1 MAVNDIR
8 AVAARQTYLQR
19 RSGTISEKEIDS
31 LNHINGHS
39 SKTVSQF
46 YLSHSYASYVEDG
59 RKLYDSMDALTP
71 ADSPFKNPP
80 PLLQWG
86 VKHPQYNFEGK
97 RIEWTKYESDYVGK
111 YVDGHNE
118 HNVYANCLRVIAKD
132 PVAIEH
138 FHKRHT
144 ENSARLKYGY
154 EKYCKEKKKY
164 LI

>member
-1 MAVNDIR
+1 MTVTDIR
-8 AVAARQTYLQR
+8 GLAASETYIQH
-19 RSGTISEKEIDS
+19 RSGKISQKQMDS
-31 LNHINGHS
+31 LDHIAGHS
-39 SKTVSQF
+39 SKTMKRF
-46 YLSHSYASYVEDG
+46 YLCHSYDSYAKDG
-59 RKLYDSMDALTP
+59 QEIFDSLDALTP

-80 PLLQWG
+80 PPLQWG
-86 VKHPQYNFEGK
+86 IKHPQYKLEGK

-132 PVAIEH
+132 PVAVEY

-144 ENSARLKYGY
+144 ENSTRLKYGY
-154 EKYCKEKKKY
+154 DKYCKEKNNI